1 VHKRGAGVSPFGL
14 MLNRQTLLLYRSLL
28 YLPVLSREG
37 AIVSAEHNSFKP
49 QPCQQ
54 SSTKDRN
61 SMDTWRL
68 IPLETHNA
76 FMNMAIDEAILISR
90 TEHFV
95 PNTLRLYQW
104 KPSAVSIGKNQN
116 PQEVVYTEAL
126 QKLGVDLVRRNS
138 GGGTVYHD
146 QTGEITY
153 NVTAQTRDLSRTAN
167 ITGAYTAI
175 YAAITDALRLL
186 GINANFNPGDA
197 KTCPNLTVQGKK
209 ISGSAQTLKRNVVQQ
224 HGTFLLSV
232 DLTRMFQLLRVPFS
246 DNCSQAA
253 QIATRKI
260 TSVQNELGHAV
271 TAETAAN
278 ALTQGF
284 MATLKIHLINS
295 TLTHYEQ
302 ALAKKL
308 YTEKYATA
316 SWNQSA
322 QLNSSSPNAT

>member
-1 VHKRGAGVSPFGL
+1 
-14 MLNRQTLLLYRSLL
+14 
-28 YLPVLSREG
+28 
-37 AIVSAEHNSFKP
+37 
-49 QPCQQ
+49 
-54 SSTKDRN
+54 
-61 SMDTWRL
+61 MDTWRL
-68 IPLETHNA
+68 IPLQTHDA

-104 KPSAVSIGKNQN
+104 QPSAVSIGKNQN
-116 PQEVVYTEAL
+116 PREVVYTEAL

-153 NVTAQTRDLSRTAN
+153 SVTAKTRDLSRTAD
-167 ITGAYTAI
+167 ITGAYAVI
-175 YAAITDALRLL
+175 YAAIADALRLL
-186 GINANFNPGDA
+186 GISADFNLGDT
-197 KTCPNLTVQGKK
+197 KNCPNLIVNDRK

-224 HGTFLLSV
+224 HGTLLLSV
-232 DLTRMFQLLRVPFS
+232 DLLRMFQLLRVPFT
-246 DNCSQAA
+246 DNCTQAA
-253 QIATRKI
+253 QIAQRKI
-260 TSVQNELGHAV
+260 TSIHNELGHSV

-284 MATLKIHLINS
+284 MAKLKIHLVNS
-295 TLTHYEQ
+295 KLTLYEQ

-308 YTEKYATA
+308 YARKYSTA

-322 QLNSSSPNAT
+322 QFNSSSPNAI